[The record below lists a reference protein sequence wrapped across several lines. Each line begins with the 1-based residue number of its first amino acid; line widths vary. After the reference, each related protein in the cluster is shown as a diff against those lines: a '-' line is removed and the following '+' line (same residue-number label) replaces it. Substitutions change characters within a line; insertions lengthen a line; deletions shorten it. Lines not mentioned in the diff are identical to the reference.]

1 MTLTETQIDELNHMI
16 PGLELGTILAG
27 LQSAPGVSAG
37 SIVDSQISPT
47 AAIELSKLAH
57 GTDGQIIIVASNGAL
72 SFVTPTGDVIPT
84 DAGLFT
90 IGANT
95 VTAPKAKYVT
105 RTLTIAIGAKTATVT
120 NEADINGIPSTPYF
134 SSATLDAT
142 GNEMVSFQFIPSTGQ
157 IIATLN
163 ANATAAVTVNV
174 PILQAA

>member
-27 LQSAPGVSAG
+27 LESAPGVSDG
-37 SIVDSQISPT
+37 SIVDAQISAT

-57 GTDGQIIIVASNGAL
+57 GTDGQILIVNSSGAL
-72 SFVTPTGDVIPT
+72 SFVTPTGDVIPS

-90 IGANT
+90 IAAAA

-105 RTLTIAIGAKTATVT
+105 RTLTIGIGAKTATVT
-120 NEADINGIPSTPYF
+120 NVADINGIPSAPYF

-142 GNEMVSFQFIPSTGQ
+142 GNEIVSFQFVPSTGQ

-163 ANATAAVTVNV
+163 ANATAAVNVNV